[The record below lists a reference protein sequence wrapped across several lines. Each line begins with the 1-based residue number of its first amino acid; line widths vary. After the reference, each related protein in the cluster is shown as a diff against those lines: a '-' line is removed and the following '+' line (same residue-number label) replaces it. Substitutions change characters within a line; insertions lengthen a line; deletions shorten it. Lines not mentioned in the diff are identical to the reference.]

1 MDHSHM
7 NHGGMDHGD
16 MGHGGGGMADMCNMN
31 MLFTWDTTD
40 LCILWKG
47 WHIRGPVSLVFSLL
61 AIVLFCA
68 SFEWFRITIRE
79 KDADGTRLAETVP
92 RHRQVKIEQR
102 SHAAQTVLFMIQ
114 TFWVFIVMLLF
125 MTYNGFV
132 WLAVTFGAGLGY
144 YLFGKSTPAAR
155 ENICH

>member
-1 MDHSHM
+1 
-7 NHGGMDHGD
+7 
-16 MGHGGGGMADMCNMN
+16 

-92 RHRQVKIEQR
+92 SEF
-102 SHAAQTVLFMIQ
+102 SLPF
-114 TFWVFIVMLLF
+114 
-125 MTYNGFV
+125 TY
-132 WLAVTFGAGLGY
+132 Y
-144 YLFGKSTPAAR
+144 IYR
-155 ENICH
+155 